1 MSEKNPESW
10 EKPEEAEAPYS
21 LEDILN
27 EFGGWSRHTEPEE
40 PEKPEE
46 PKKPEPSKVELPEEP
61 DPVPDDEEGLE
72 DPEDD
77 SEPADAPEKPRIWQY
92 RPSAEPEREWKMPK
106 LQRQPVEPPPKRQK
120 REKPEKPEK
129 PPKEKKPK
137 PEPVYPEPGALFQET
152 CKRTGGLAMRRRLLF
167 LLTAAAIAVT
177 CFVHLDRVPA
187 GLNLPVERWC
197 QILLGLL
204 LLGAFCAY
212 DVFLG
217 GIVQLFRLRPGVDT
231 MLTVATVIT
240 AADGLAHMGEEPRL
254 SLSAL
259 MLVELFFALW
269 GRVVANRARRR
280 SLRAVL
286 SIQGTPSA
294 AVRCRRAWGNR
305 DCLFRRDG
313 TLDRYVADLESH
325 DAVSRVMAV
334 YAPLV
339 LVASGALAG
348 ACSATAQRDF
358 LQCWATMLTASIPVT
373 AGLTYW
379 RPFAALARRLMRSGA
394 ALCGWNGVRRLLG
407 HCCVTLSD
415 EDLFPKGT
423 VTMNGMKMFNN
434 FTIHQVV
441 GYTYAVLQQ
450 TGCGL
455 EPVFHEVFVNQ
466 NGRSCTIDNF
476 RRYEGGGVGAGIQG
490 DVVLVGSLAFMRAMG
505 VELPEGTNVRQAIY
519 CAVNGQLAAVFAL
532 NYSPQTGVRVGL
544 STVLRSRGLS
554 LVLATRDFFLTPAAV
569 SSKYK
574 IPGTALEYPNAEER
588 ARLSGPFATAGGEQ
602 AVILAR
608 DQFLPMAEAV
618 TGGRDLYGAVMAGL
632 CINLLSGLVGL
643 GLTALLCWLG
653 AFGAASP
660 FNLMLYGLA
669 WTLPALLLTSIAS
682 R

>member
-1 MSEKNPESW
+1 MSEKNPESL
-10 EKPEEAEAPYS
+10 EKMENTEEAEASFS
-21 LEDILN
+21 LEEILN
-27 EFGGWSRHTEPEE
+27 EFGGWSHRSEPEPEQLPKE
-40 PEKPEE
+40 PEP
-46 PKKPEPSKVELPEEP
+46 PELPEEP
-61 DPVPDDEEGLE
+61 EPVEEEPLE
-72 DPEDD
+72 LEEPEDKA
-77 SEPADAPEKPRIWQY
+77 EPAQPEPKQIWQY
-92 RPSAEPEREWKMPK
+92 RPSEEPTPELK
-106 LQRQPVEPPPKRQK
+106 LPRPQRQPVEKPAKRPK

-129 PPKEKKPK
+129 PPRQKKPK
-137 PEPVYPEPGALFQET
+137 PQPVYPEPQVLFRET
-152 CKRTGGLAMRRRLLF
+152 CKRTGGLAMRRRFLF
-167 LLTAAAIAVT
+167 LLAAAAVAVT
-177 CFVHLDRVPA
+177 CFVHLDTAPV
-187 GLNLPVERWC
+187 GLSLPVERWA

-212 DVFLG
+212 DVILG
-217 GIVQLFRLRPGVDT
+217 GIAQLFRLRPGVDT
-231 MLTVATVIT
+231 LLAVATIVT
-240 AADGLAHMGEEPRL
+240 AADGLTHMGEEPRL

-286 SIQGTPSA
+286 SMQGTPSA

-313 TLDRYVADLESH
+313 ELDRYVADLESP

-334 YAPLV
+334 YAPVV
-339 LVASGALAG
+339 LVVSGALAG
-348 ACSATAQRDF
+348 ACAGMAKRDF
-358 LQCWATMLTASIPVT
+358 CQCWATILTASIPVT
-373 AGLTYW
+373 AGITYW
-379 RPFAALARRLMRSGA
+379 RPFAALSRRLLRNGA
-394 ALCGWNGVRRLLG
+394 ALCGWNGVRRLMG
-407 HCCVTLSD
+407 PCCVTLTD
-415 EDLFPKGT
+415 EDLFPSGT

-434 FTIHQVV
+434 FSIHQVV

-450 TGCGL
+450 SGCGL

-466 NGRSCTIDNF
+466 NGRACTIDNF

-505 VELPEGTNVRQAIY
+505 VELPEGTNVRQAVY

-532 NYSPQTGVRVGL
+532 NYSPQTGVRMGL
-544 STVLRSRGLS
+544 MTVLRSRGLS
-554 LVLATRDFFLTPAAV
+554 LVLATRDFFLAPAAV

-602 AVILAR
+602 AILLAK

-618 TGGRDLYGAVMAGL
+618 TGARDLYGAVMSGL
-632 CINLLSGLVGL
+632 CLNLLSGLVGL